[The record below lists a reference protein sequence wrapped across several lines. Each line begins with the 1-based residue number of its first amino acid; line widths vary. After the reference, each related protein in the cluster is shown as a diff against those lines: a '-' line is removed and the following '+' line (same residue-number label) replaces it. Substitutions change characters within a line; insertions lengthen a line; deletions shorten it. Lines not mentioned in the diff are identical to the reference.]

1 MSAVPWLRLAGPYRE
16 AEIIRLKKA
25 RYSDLRAMIGTTPLR
40 VPEELQQLGCSATL
54 SVVED
59 ERRGLRVTVAIV
71 GPEAKSMTVDG
82 FRTTPRNKITPLYD
96 DSYDD

>member
-1 MSAVPWLRLAGPYRE
+1 
-16 AEIIRLKKA
+16 
-25 RYSDLRAMIGTTPLR
+25 
-40 VPEELQQLGCSATL
+40 
-54 SVVED
+54 VED